1 MKKNAIN
8 MKLKHMK
15 ISKKLI
21 GGFSIVAF
29 IMIIIS
35 IFGLYGLEHMRASM
49 ELMYERRIATLP
61 VISKTLSSMEGIRAV
76 TRDALLNYQNP
87 EAFEQDQA
95 DLAAYEKEFKDN
107 ATDFISGIATASS
120 KEQME
125 QTEKFYEE
133 TFTKQVDEI
142 FQLAQQGDI
151 EQAQQKLADM
161 DTMAEQISDDINE
174 FLDFRVS
181 FAKDVT
187 TAEANFAETSFYVVL
202 ILSVLGLLL
211 AAYLSI
217 RISRSISK
225 PIQELESCAKRFSEG
240 DMKVTVDYDS
250 RNEIGVLASSLKLAF
265 TRLEN
270 MITEVSTILLGIA
283 DGKCD
288 FGRVREFRGDFKPI
302 SDALNVILDNLNKIF
317 GNVKASADQVNSGA
331 KQIADGAQSL
341 AQGATEQA
349 SSIEELSASITDV
362 SEKVRQ
368 NTSNISSMAIS
379 MDQTAQ
385 EVRKID
391 DTMKQMLVA
400 MNEISTSSNEIG
412 SIIDVIDNIAFQT
425 NILALNAAVEAAR
438 AGEAGK
444 GFAVVA
450 DEVRSLAG
458 KAADAAKQTHELI
471 GNSIE
476 KVKEGL
482 SLADGTAQALS
493 NIAEKV
499 QQINEIIQNVEQAS
513 NAQATSIA
521 QITQG
526 LSQVS
531 AVVQTNSATA
541 EESAAASTELSEQSK
556 LLMNEV
562 ALFQLRSKIN

>member
-1 MKKNAIN
+1 
-8 MKLKHMK
+8 
-15 ISKKLI
+15 
-21 GGFSIVAF
+21 
-29 IMIIIS
+29 
-35 IFGLYGLEHMRASM
+35 
-49 ELMYERRIATLP
+49 
-61 VISKTLSSMEGIRAV
+61 
-76 TRDALLNYQNP
+76 
-87 EAFEQDQA
+87 
-95 DLAAYEKEFKDN
+95 
-107 ATDFISGIATASS
+107 
-120 KEQME
+120 
-125 QTEKFYEE
+125 
-133 TFTKQVDEI
+133 
-142 FQLAQQGDI
+142 
-151 EQAQQKLADM
+151 
-161 DTMAEQISDDINE
+161 
-174 FLDFRVS
+174 
-181 FAKDVT
+181 
-187 TAEANFAETSFYVVL
+187 
-202 ILSVLGLLL
+202 
-211 AAYLSI
+211 
-217 RISRSISK
+217 
-225 PIQELESCAKRFSEG
+225 
-240 DMKVTVDYDS
+240 
-250 RNEIGVLASSLKLAF
+250 
-265 TRLEN
+265 
-270 MITEVSTILLGIA
+270 
-283 DGKCD
+283 
-288 FGRVREFRGDFKPI
+288 
-302 SDALNVILDNLNKIF
+302 
-317 GNVKASADQVNSGA
+317 
-331 KQIADGAQSL
+331 
-341 AQGATEQA
+341 
-349 SSIEELSASITDV
+349 
-362 SEKVRQ
+362 
-368 NTSNISSMAIS
+368 

-458 KAADAAKQTHELI
+458 KSADAAKQTHELI

-541 EESAAASTELSEQSK
+541 EESAAASAELSEQSK

-562 ALFQLRSKIN
+562 GLFQLRSKIN